1 MCPQKV
7 TGCEDGEVRPPLHIC
22 LLSFTFPITQT
33 NNPGWVL
40 QKRCEGGSEGDP
52 TTKDTNFNQKIYSSR
67 QSPIV
72 SFWPGNAWTYSRQTE
87 SGANGPSTRLQKYF
101 FHQQKFSKY
110 FISKHKIL
118 LVYLLNTFSHLA
130 GKVTQ
135 EMRCGKGIPKFR
147 LTPQLNC
154 PKHGLMKILTEINFQ
169 LYVHLWLWSLW
180 RGHIIQGDPV

>member
-1 MCPQKV
+1 M
-7 TGCEDGEVRPPLHIC
+7 
-22 LLSFTFPITQT
+22 
-33 NNPGWVL
+33 

-52 TTKDTNFNQKIYSSR
+52 TIKDINFNQKIY
-67 QSPIV
+67 SPIV

-87 SGANGPSTRLQKYF
+87 SGANGPSTRLLKIF
-101 FHQQKFSKY
+101 PSSTEVFEILF
-110 FISKHKIL
+110 SKHKIL

-154 PKHGLMKILTEINFQ
+154 PKHGMMKILTEINFQ
-169 LYVHLWLWSLW
+169 LYVHL
-180 RGHIIQGDPV
+180 